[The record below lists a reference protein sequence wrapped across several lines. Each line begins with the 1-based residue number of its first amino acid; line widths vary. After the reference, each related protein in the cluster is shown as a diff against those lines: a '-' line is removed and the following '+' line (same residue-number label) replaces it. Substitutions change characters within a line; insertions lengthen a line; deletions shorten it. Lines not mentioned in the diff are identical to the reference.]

1 MTWSTLGVWRK
12 LSLWGLE
19 IASVSTQFVN
29 APGFS
34 EPRDVHAIEENQ
46 EFALRKV
53 KDALWEALGEV
64 STPPES
70 NSKFSTRLRR
80 IVFDALKLVLVD
92 GVPNAIPEIGF
103 EVVLKVPFDLRK
115 MLKKS
120 STKRWTRLGDQDG
133 VEIWSVPAWEL
144 LWFADEVDRL
154 AAQEA
159 KKTS

>member
-19 IASVSTQFVN
+19 VAQVSKQFVN

-34 EPRDVHAIEENQ
+34 ERRDVDTVEEN
-46 EFALRKV
+46 EAFALRKV
-53 KDALWEALGEV
+53 KEALWEALGEV

-70 NSKFSTRLRR
+70 NSKFSTHLRR
-80 IVFDALKLVLVD
+80 IIFDALKLVLID

-103 EVVLKVPFDLRK
+103 EVVLKVPSELRK

-120 STKRWTRLGDQDG
+120 STKGWTRLGDQDD

-144 LWFADEVDRL
+144 LRFADEVDRL